1 MALDFHT
8 ATALAQLPTRG
19 VCELATAA
27 SFLDCAPLLEIAISN
42 LAERLGSCN
51 LPHEIRALFDMPE
64 RDSPQAPY
72 CAPQATAPQATFA
85 RAAADSKGVDPR
97 GVVCGNAAG
106 DALINGGRIE
116 KPVTNHNA
124 ASLEGGS
131 DFFANELGAA
141 GGEEEEFGLGHEVV
155 ALWCVLEEVADRL
168 SGRGATRLADQER
181 LMARLAEMIGEEG
194 NLSRFSAAFR
204 AFECNEK
211 TGTRHI

>member
-1 MALDFHT
+1 MQNDALNLRSEGAYRKGGVQKHDARGIFFRQIEVASADGGEEFLAFTLDAIEFAFAGTHT
-8 ATALAQLPTRG
+8 GQRGLAVEVQHKGNIRK
-19 VCELATAA
+19 
-27 SFLDCAPLLEIAISN
+27 AISDR
-42 LAERLGSCN
+42 E
-51 LPHEIRALFDMPE
+51 
-64 RDSPQAPY
+64 
-72 CAPQATAPQATFA
+72 
-85 RAAADSKGVDPR
+85 GVDAR
-97 GVVCGNAAG
+97 GVVRGNAAG